1 MFGAM
6 VPTPRR
12 AVVAMRILKRK
23 KVRELQE
30 NDKEFRARKQAVK
43 AKEKEVIRREEVV
56 KEREAALILAKPW
69 YSFLACLA
77 PLAKQYSVFD
87 F

>member
-12 AVVAMRILKRK
+12 AVVAMRILKHQ
-23 KVRELQE
+23 VSELQE
-30 NDKEFRARKQAVK
+30 KEKEFRARKQAVK

-77 PLAKQYSVFD
+77 TLGQTICRD
-87 F
+87 

>member
-12 AVVAMRILKRK
+12 AVVAMRILKQK

-30 NDKEFRARKQAVK
+30 KDKEFRARKQAVK

-77 PLAKQYSVFD
+77 TLGQTICRD
-87 F
+87 